1 MKTEKKVL
9 KIVYDLAI
17 DKNII
22 WSIDKYKRYYC
33 NVKNY
38 TITIDPNG
46 ETRDQVIIFDGIKEE
61 LVLVNKDKS
70 PIELYLKY
78 RDDVFVNILEKFIFD
93 MENLKCNK
101 QS

>member
-1 MKTEKKVL
+1 MATEEELILTFVN
-9 KIVYDLAI
+9 DLAK
-17 DKNII
+17 DKNVK
-22 WSIDKYKRYYC
+22 WSRDKYKSYYC
-33 NVKNY
+33 HVKNY

-46 ETRDQVIIFDGIKEE
+46 ETRDHVAIFDGVKEE

-78 RDDVFVNILEKFIFD
+78 RDDICEVLDKFIFD

-101 QS
+101 

>member
-1 MKTEKKVL
+1 M
-9 KIVYDLAI
+9 A
-17 DKNII
+17 
-22 WSIDKYKRYYC
+22 
-33 NVKNY
+33 
-38 TITIDPNG
+38 
-46 ETRDQVIIFDGIKEE
+46 IFDGVKEE

-78 RDDVFVNILEKFIFD
+78 RDDICEVLDKFIFD

>member
-9 KIVYDLAI
+9 EIVNDLAI

-22 WSIDKYKRYYC
+22 WSRDRYKRYYC
-33 NVKNY
+33 SVKNY
-38 TITIDPNG
+38 NITIDPNG

-78 RDDVFVNILEKFIFD
+78 RDDVYLNILEKFVTD
-93 MENLKCNK
+93 MENFKCNK